1 MRGLL
6 PSNETAVALLT
17 LLLSVM
23 TLSARFALVAAAPP
37 SATQMPALLELKTSL
52 DPTGQVLT
60 SWSSEDDCGAWLGV
74 SCDPSTWMVVS
85 ISLGSQQPPLIGSI
99 PSSLATLST
108 LSYID
113 LSSNNLT
120 GPLPSAIG
128 ALSNLQFLQ
137 LRQNNFSG
145 GIPSAIGALSK
156 LTGLDLSD
164 NRLTGSIPDVLG
176 GLPSLKNLVLN
187 QNGLSGSIPSSIG
200 ALSSLEMLSLE
211 LNSLNGSLPDTISSL
226 QNVTKINVQSNRLSG
241 PLFPQVGEL
250 TNLMYLTLSNN
261 ELSGSI
267 PSQLGALISAS
278 DIDISMNRFSGSL
291 PDTLGGLTALLTFLA
306 FYNEFVGAIPPS
318 IGGCRS
324 LVNLKLHANNFSDS
338 IPSTISGL
346 TSLRMLQLSS
356 NSLSGSLPDAIS
368 GLKSLTFLDVSQN
381 SLNGSLP
388 SSLGEMTTLKHLD
401 ASVNSLSG
409 MLPASISLM
418 QSLQLLDLS
427 YNAFSS
433 SLSTALPY
441 LSSLTTLDLSHNQI
455 RGALLPA
462 IPTMPQLAILKL
474 KSNFLE
480 GSVPSSLAPQLSF
493 LDASSNALVGPLPV
507 SYFRMD
513 NLTYL
518 SFGYNNLTG
527 RLPNF
532 SALTKLRKLDIIR
545 NQFSGPLPS
554 AFAPSIV
561 SLELHDN
568 NFTGSLPPSLSKL
581 VNIQSL
587 DMARNNISGAVP
599 DFPRAVSLVFLS
611 LVNNMIG
618 GPVSLQLRNRAQ
630 VELRL
635 AGNPW
640 CREPENQLLAVCS
653 AAISMATMEWTPP
666 EICPGL
672 KCRSKDSQAANTAIY
687 SANGACECS
696 DFLSVTLLL
705 TSAPFS
711 VFTSDIANKL
721 RAELADRLRNYISG
735 APLLEQ
741 SQVWVASAVQAST
754 GQILELRFFTPQ
766 GGQWDV
772 AVESN
777 ILNQLFLGS
786 KFNLLLGNDFGP
798 YVLITSSTLYGPSD
812 PPPGPPSPPGADSS
826 SSSNSSS
833 SASGEGGGGGLATW
847 VIVVIVVVVLLLLAV
862 IIVLAVLYS
871 RARKTKPPTPPAP
884 LSPKDYSRL
893 SDLSIKV
900 QDHFVKAVSLPV
912 ILEATQHF
920 SATQLLGEG
929 GHGSVYRGL
938 APTGHTWAVKRSKIV
953 NLKGLQLFQ
962 NEVDNLSKVSHR
974 NLVKLLAY
982 CDEANEQIL
991 VYEFVS
997 NGSLQE
1003 HLRPKEGHPR
1013 PPLTLEQRVDIAIGS
1028 AEGLHYLHSFASPG
1042 IIHRDVKSENIL
1054 LTDTLEPRLADFGLL
1069 KSLKEEN
1076 RDEAVS
1082 TRVAGTP
1089 GYMDPEYY
1097 KTFKV
1102 TTKSDV
1108 YSFGVVLLELITGKP
1123 PAMNKSQ
1130 ISHVSHSQFDNHQLI
1145 TIAEWAFPLIVS
1157 GDLDLVADPR
1167 MGPSYSKEALRMMAT
1182 VALQCIQRSSVDRPD
1197 MGDVVR
1203 LLSEIRYEVRG
1214 KRPATAFLPTGE
1226 TDYSGAPLVPEGYS
1240 GVSDTIEITA
1250 PTSIIPGGR

>member
-1 MRGLL
+1 MLSERTLATLL
-6 PSNETAVALLT
+6 A
-17 LLLSVM
+17 LLLS
-23 TLSARFALVAAAPP
+23 TILFSARVPLVDASPP

-60 SWSSEDDCGAWLGV
+60 SWNSEDECGAWVGV
-74 SCDPSTWMVVS
+74 TCDPSTWMVVS

-99 PSSLATLST
+99 PSAVATLATLT
-108 LSYID
+108 YID

-120 GPLPSAIG
+120 GPLPTAIDS
-128 ALSNLQFLQ
+128 LSDLQFLQ

-145 GIPSAIGALSK
+145 NIPPAIGSLSK
-156 LTGLDLSD
+156 LTGLDLSE
-164 NRLTGSIPDVLG
+164 NQLVGSIPDVLG
-176 GLPSLKNLVLN
+176 GLSSLKNLVLN
-187 QNGLSGSIPSSIG
+187 QNQLSGSIPSSIG

-211 LNSLNGSLPDTISSL
+211 LNSLDGSLPQAMSSL
-226 QNVTKINVQSNRLSG
+226 QNVNKINVQSNRLSG
-241 PLFPQVGEL
+241 PLFPQVGAL
-250 TNLMYLTLSNN
+250 TKLKYLTLSNN

-267 PSQLGALISAS
+267 PSELGALISAS
-278 DIDISMNRFSGSL
+278 DIDISMNRFTGSL
-291 PDTLGGLTALLTFLA
+291 PDNLGGLAGLLTLLA
-306 FYNEFVGAIPPS
+306 FYNKFVGPIPPS

-324 LVNLKLHANNFSDS
+324 LFSLKLHANNFSDS

-356 NSLSGSLPDAIS
+356 NSLTGSLPDTIS

-381 SLNGSLP
+381 NLNGSLP
-388 SSLGEMTTLKHLD
+388 SSLGEMTTLQHLD

-409 MLPASISLM
+409 MLPTSISTM

-433 SLSTALPY
+433 SLSAALPY
-441 LSSLTTLDLSHNQI
+441 LSSLTTLDLSHNKIQ
-455 RGALLPA
+455 GALLPA
-462 IPTMPQLAILKL
+462 LATMPKLSILKL
-474 KSNFLE
+474 KANSLD
-480 GSVPSSLAPQLSF
+480 GTVPSSLAPQLSF
-493 LDASSNALVGPLPV
+493 LDVSSNALVGPLPV

-518 SFGYNNLTG
+518 SFGFNSFTG

-532 SALTKLRKLDIIR
+532 GALTKLRKLDIVA
-545 NQFSGPLPS
+545 NQFSGSLPPT
-554 AFAPSIV
+554 FAPSIV
-561 SLELHDN
+561 SLEMHGNSFSGL
-568 NFTGSLPPSLSKL
+568 LPNSLSRL
-581 VNIQSL
+581 VNLQSL
-587 DMARNNISGAVP
+587 DMARNNISGGVP
-599 DFPRAVSLVFLS
+599 DFPRAASLVFLS
-611 LVNNMIG
+611 LINNMIS
-618 GPVSLQLRNRAQ
+618 GPVSQELRNRAQ
-630 VELRL
+630 LELRL

-640 CREPENQLLAVCS
+640 CREPENQLLSVCS
-653 AAISMATMEWTPP
+653 AAISNATIEWTPP

-672 KCRSKDSQAANTAIY
+672 TCRNKETQAANTAIY
-687 SANGACECS
+687 SDNGTCECS

-741 SQVWVASAVQAST
+741 SQVWVSSAVQAST
-754 GQILELRFFTPQ
+754 GQVLELHFFTPQ

-786 KFNLLLGNDFGP
+786 KYNQLLGADFGP
-798 YVLITSSTLYGPSD
+798 YVLISSASSTLYGPSD
-812 PPPGPPSPPGADSS
+812 PPPGPPPPPDSS

-833 SASGEGGGGGLATW
+833 NAADSGGGGLATW
-847 VIVVIVVVVLLLLAV
+847 VIVVIVLVVLLLLTV
-862 IIVLAVLYS
+862 IVVLAVLYS
-871 RARKTKPPTPPAP
+871 RARKAKPPTPPAP

-920 SATQLLGEG
+920 SPSQLLGEG

-991 VYEFVS
+991 VYEFVA

-1003 HLRPKEGHPR
+1003 HLRPKEGHPK

-1054 LTDTLEPRLADFGLL
+1054 LTDNLEPRLADFGLL

-1167 MGPSYSKEALRMMAT
+1167 MGPNYSKEALRMMAT

-1240 GVSDTIEITA
+1240 GISDTIEITA